1 MILGKTERGKVIV
14 HMEKKF
20 KYKRMAGGF
29 VVNIITE
36 PEDKLYRISFYNRRR
51 LPDNTSVP
59 FGYK

>member
-36 PEDKLYRISFYNRRR
+36 PEDKLYRISISRDGDYTTIRH
-51 LPDNTSVP
+51 
-59 FGYK
+59 